1 MMSAKEGMGFYFKN
15 LDMADIT
22 TLSVYSFK
30 DIPFITNSNKPVTN
44 RYSIKLWKIFG
55 DCFNCLPI
63 AALIEDRILCMHGGL
78 SPHLLKIDQLRKI
91 QRPREIPDKGLVCD
105 MLWSDPDQFVSGW
118 GENER
123 GVSFV
128 FGKDILQRFLK
139 SQDLDMICRGHQV
152 VEDGYEFFGGRKL
165 VTVFSAPNYCDEF
178 DNSAGIL
185 LVNDD
190 LSCSFKIL
198 EPAEKHGK

>member
-1 MMSAKEGMGFYFKN
+1 
-15 LDMADIT
+15 
-22 TLSVYSFK
+22 
-30 DIPFITNSNKPVTN
+30 
-44 RYSIKLWKIFG
+44 
-55 DCFNCLPI
+55 
-63 AALIEDRILCMHGGL
+63 MHGGL
-78 SPHLLKIDQLRKI
+78 SPDLLQIDQIRKV
-91 QRPREIPDKGLVCD
+91 QRPNEIPDKGLVCD
-105 MLWSDPDQFVSGW
+105 MLWSDPDPSVNGW

-128 FGKDILQRFLK
+128 FGKDILQKFLK

-185 LVNDD
+185 IINED
-190 LSCSFKIL
+190 LNCSFKIL
-198 EPAEKHGK
+198 EPAEKNKI